1 MNQSHQMNTFL
12 ADAIVVSGGGGL
24 IHSLFMILIVGIC
37 VLIVWAVGRWV
48 ITKFAA
54 PAIAMTIWNGLFIL
68 IGAIVI
74 INFLLS
80 LGGHGFITY

>member
-1 MNQSHQMNTFL
+1 MNTLF
-12 ADAIVVSGGGGL
+12 ADARVVAGSGSGL

-68 IGAIVI
+68 VGCIII

-80 LGGHGFITY
+80 LAGHGFISY